1 MPLKIFHFVKF
12 QILGINIQLTQRVT
26 FLVMIIKDFFNDYN
40 SLEIINN
47 NEEDIVKI
55 NSMYFTIK

>member
-1 MPLKIFHFVKF
+1 
-12 QILGINIQLTQRVT
+12 
-26 FLVMIIKDFFNDYN
+26 MIIKGFFNDYN

-55 NSMYFTIK
+55 NSMYFMIK

>member
-1 MPLKIFHFVKF
+1 
-12 QILGINIQLTQRVT
+12 
-26 FLVMIIKDFFNDYN
+26 MIIKGFFNDYN

-55 NSMYFTIK
+55 NTMYFMIK